1 MKKKFA
7 AGMLG
12 ALLLLAGCAPAS
24 SESDFYAMDTIMVV
38 TAYDN
43 NENAAESARVEIE
56 QHINALDQ
64 LMSRQRKESNLSQ
77 LNAAG
82 GAVVTVDH
90 ELYEAIETALY
101 YAELTDGAYD
111 PTTAPL
117 SDLWG
122 IGTESQHVPT
132 QAEIDAV
139 LPKVGWQNIKL
150 LGEDKIQLENGAQ
163 IDLGGIGKG
172 WAANDTAA
180 ICKTA
185 GDTLRV
191 LAQLGGNI
199 IGIGENPNNK
209 NGEWVIGIANPDNS
223 ADYVATISIT
233 NESVVTSG
241 DYERYFEQD
250 GKRYHHIFDPKTG
263 YPANSGLRSVTV
275 VDPDS
280 ARADALTTALF
291 VMGLDK
297 GMEFCEQNDVKA
309 VFITADK
316 HIVPTE
322 NVKAQYVFQGEQ
334 AGYSDG
340 Q

>member
-7 AGMLG
+7 AGILG
-12 ALLLLAGCAPAS
+12 TLLLLAGCAPAS

-43 NENAAESARVEIE
+43 NEDAAKSARVEIE

-122 IGTESQHVPT
+122 IGTESQRVPT

-150 LGEDKIQLENGAQ
+150 LGEDKIQLKNGAQ

-209 NGEWVIGIANPDNS
+209 DGEWVIGIANPDNS

-297 GMEFCEQNDVKA
+297 GMKFCEQNDVKA

-316 HIVPTE
+316 QIVPTE

>member
-7 AGMLG
+7 AGVLG
-12 ALLLLAGCAPAS
+12 TLLLLAGCAPAS

-43 NENAAESARVEIE
+43 NEDAAKSARVEIE

-101 YAELTDGAYD
+101 YAQLTGGAYD

-122 IGTESQHVPT
+122 IGTESQRVPT

-209 NGEWVIGIANPDNS
+209 DGEWVIGIANPDNS

-275 VDPDS
+275 VDADS

-297 GMEFCEQNDVKA
+297 GMEFCEQNDIKA

-316 HIVPTE
+316 QIVPTE